1 MAALRE
7 IIQNAMD
14 SVRLRQ
20 IVDPQ
25 ASSPLVEVELI
36 NENDSCILK
45 VRDNGVG
52 MSEFSIVENL
62 LSFGK
67 VDG

>member
-1 MAALRE
+1 
-7 IIQNAMD
+7 MD

-67 VDG
+67 S